1 MIFPR
6 LLAVSELAWTP
17 RERREWN
24 DFRRRINVHVSL
36 LHARGINAFPLS
48 NDVVITA
55 QMLSEGKKARVTLDT
70 EKYPAEVRYTLVL
83 LRIFVL

>member
-1 MIFPR
+1 MDRVYRNGKTFGIHDFPR

-48 NDVVITA
+48 DDVVITA
-55 QMLSEGKKARVTLDT
+55 QMLSEGKKR
-70 EKYPAEVRYTLVL
+70 PG
-83 LRIFVL
+83 